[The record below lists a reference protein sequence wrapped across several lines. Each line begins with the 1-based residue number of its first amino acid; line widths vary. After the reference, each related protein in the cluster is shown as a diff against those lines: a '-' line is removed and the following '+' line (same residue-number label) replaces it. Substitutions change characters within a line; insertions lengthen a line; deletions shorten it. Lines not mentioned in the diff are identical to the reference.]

1 MYSLHAQSNLA
12 HGDIKPDNMMFS
24 EHFGLMLIDLG
35 HADTLGTR
43 QKKLIGTEAYR
54 APEMTGHRTYLIDK
68 VDIYAMANTLFAI
81 MFQDVPFGR
90 LLSKFAFNHLYNN
103 SETKSQFFSIHYG
116 NFFETDERHSL
127 AAQDLLFACLNPDP
141 AERPSI
147 EEALASE
154 WIQTA
159 PH

>member
-1 MYSLHAQSNLA
+1 
-12 HGDIKPDNMMFS
+12 MFS

-43 QKKLIGTEAYR
+43 QRKLIGTEAYR
-54 APEMTGHRTYLIDK
+54 APEMTGRRNYLIDK

-90 LLSKFAFNHLYNN
+90 LVNKFAFNNLYDNY
-103 SETKSQFFSIHYG
+103 ETKSQFFSLHYG
-116 NFFETDERHSL
+116 NFFPTDERHSM
-127 AAQDLLFACLNPDP
+127 AAQDLLFDCLNPNP

-147 EEALASE
+147 EEVLANE
-154 WIQTA
+154 WIA
-159 PH
+159 